1 MMKQRVL
8 ALVSCFFISLAAAC
22 APAGQRP
29 ETDTDQTLFRDR
41 TGGTPGVYD
50 YVNREAPRGIRMDT
64 QNPVGYIRYRR
75 DNNRNGNRAPNIYV
89 DRNVLARQIAYLV
102 TNQRGIRDA
111 TVLVTDDHVFI
122 GLNDVQ
128 GKALDS
134 RTLRRIRQTALS
146 VTPRYYRVR
155 IVNDSSLLR
164 RMNEVGTGRARGD
177 LQRLLRDLGDTTCP
191 AWERPALSGDPA
203 NKRRL
208 IKAEKRRKSPPSGGV
223 SVCLNVKGLLC
234 RPPAHGRDANCARD
248 PTPWEKP
255 FSPPP

>member
-1 MMKQRVL
+1 MARRWAKVMKQRVL

-177 LQRLLRDLGDTTCP
+177 LQRLLRDLGDTTLPGVGTPGIIRRPGQP
-191 AWERPALSGDPA
+191 AALD
-203 NKRRL
+203 
-208 IKAEKRRKSPPSGGV
+208 
-223 SVCLNVKGLLC
+223 
-234 RPPAHGRDANCARD
+234 
-248 PTPWEKP
+248 
-255 FSPPP
+255 